1 MTTKEIQE
9 ILKNALGN
17 PNAQIEFA
25 ENLANGDFTTN
36 IALQEKQ
43 EGESPIET
51 AKGLVEKLQNDAEVN
66 RLIQKIEVA
75 GPGFINFW
83 IKEDVLIELAKNV
96 SIPQEEIGQI
106 WAIEHTSPNPN
117 KAMHLG
123 HLRNNVTGMAIAN
136 LHEAIGATVIR
147 DCIDNNRGIA
157 IAKLMWGYLKFA
169 RRDLREDKTDVSYW
183 AEHKEEWTTPE
194 EVKKRPDRF
203 IDELYTKAAMA
214 IEEDKTLEPEVRDL
228 VVRWENEE
236 KIVWDLWKLVLSY
249 SYEGQEMT
257 LKRLGNKYDKVWHE
271 DEHYKEGKTLVEEGL
286 KKGIF
291 VKSKEGT
298 IITNLKDFN
307 LPDTVV
313 IKSDGTALYITQDL
327 ALTRLKRQTF
337 HATKLCWVIGPDQS
351 LAMKQLFAV
360 CEQLGI
366 GKVSDFEH
374 IAFGYMSIKGQGKM
388 SSRKGNVIYID
399 ELLDEAKEK
408 VKAKITNED
417 IKEEEKDVLA
427 EQIAVGAVKYS
438 ILKIGRFQDTAFDID
453 ESISFDGDSGPY
465 LQYTYARTQSIL
477 KKGENSQKEQ
487 SKEKKELNEEELA
500 IMRHLSRYQ
509 DTIVNASI
517 KYSPN
522 TLCKYLYDLAKKY
535 NEFYQKHKIVGSD
548 NEEFRKFLT
557 KEVGK
562 RLEAGLHILGIQTPE
577 KM

>member
-1 MTTKEIQE
+1 M
-9 ILKNALGN
+9 
-17 PNAQIEFA
+17 
-25 ENLANGDFTTN
+25 
-36 IALQEKQ
+36 
-43 EGESPIET
+43 
-51 AKGLVEKLQNDAEVN
+51 
-66 RLIQKIEVA
+66 
-75 GPGFINFW
+75 
-83 IKEDVLIELAKNV
+83 
-96 SIPQEEIGQI
+96 
-106 WAIEHTSPNPN
+106 
-117 KAMHLG
+117 
-123 HLRNNVTGMAIAN
+123 RNT
-136 LHEAIGATVIR
+136 E
-147 DCIDNNRGIA
+147 
-157 IAKLMWGYLKFA
+157 
-169 RRDLREDKTDVSYW
+169 
-183 AEHKEEWTTPE
+183 
-194 EVKKRPDRF
+194 
-203 IDELYTKAAMA
+203 AAMA